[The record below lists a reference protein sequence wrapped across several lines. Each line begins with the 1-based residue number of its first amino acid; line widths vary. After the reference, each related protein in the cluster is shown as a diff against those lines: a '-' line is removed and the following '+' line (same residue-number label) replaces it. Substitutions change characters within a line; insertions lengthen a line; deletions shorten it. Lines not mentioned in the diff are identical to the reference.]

1 MAAAFP
7 PATKAG
13 IAAAKK
19 GAIPPRC
26 LPTPGLRFLAN
37 PCRRRRF
44 VMVNEELANGTPF
57 YILVKRMDLR
67 LAFSFG

>member
-26 LPTPGLRFLAN
+26 LPTPGLHFLEF
-37 PCRRRRF
+37 PHRHF
-44 VMVNEELANGTPF
+44 FMVNE
-57 YILVKRMDLR
+57 
-67 LAFSFG
+67 

>member
-26 LPTPGLRFLAN
+26 LPTPGLRFFAN
-37 PCRRRRF
+37 PLCRCHPLA
-44 VMVNEELANGTPF
+44 MLNESLVNESPF
-57 YILVKRMDLR
+57 ISSSNV
-67 LAFSFG
+67 